1 MSKRRRTPLEKSV
14 DRELIDKGKEAL
26 KEFDEA
32 EAIHVPAKRR
42 DSKLISIRLPMDMLK
57 QLRDVAQKRGDIG
70 YQQLIKSYLADGL
83 EREKGGGNVEAFGL
97 FLQSA
102 LELLEK
108 SYVEQMKSQPERV
121 YVWYSGQVAAGELA
135 RFTLNRLEYSDWHP
149 GLYERLE
156 AGQDVGSH
164 NIELRQKGDVRYL
177 EAR

>member
-1 MSKRRRTPLEKSV
+1 MSKRRRTPLEKAV
-14 DRELIDKGKEAL
+14 DRELVEKGKEAL

-32 EAIHVPAKRR
+32 EAVHVSAKRR

-57 QLRDVAQKRGDIG
+57 QLREVAQKRGDIG

-83 EREKGGGNVEAFGL
+83 EREKGSSNADFGL
-97 FLQSA
+97 FL
-102 LELLEK
+102 K

>member
-1 MSKRRRTPLEKSV
+1 MSKRRRTPLEKAV

-26 KEFDEA
+26 REFDES

-42 DSKLISIRLPMDMLK
+42 DSKPISIRLPMDMLK
-57 QLRDVAQKRGDIG
+57 QLRDVAEKRGDIG
-70 YQQLIKSYLADGL
+70 YQQLIKTYLAESL
-83 EREKGGGNVEAFGL
+83 EREKGGSSVEAFGL
-97 FLQSA
+97 FL
-102 LELLEK
+102 K

-177 EAR
+177 EVK